1 MGAFYASLNGLER
14 FFALCAAI
22 GGVTLLIR
30 IVLMLI
36 GADSSDLMDTD
47 VDSAD
52 ASISDAA
59 DAGFRIISLQ
69 GITGFFMMFG
79 LVGLALSR
87 QSQVSQ
93 PVAAGGGIAAGL
105 LSMVVISWIFNAMTK
120 LQSDGTL
127 DIKSA
132 VGQKGTVYLTI
143 KPKQGGKV
151 SITIQGRL
159 CVLDA
164 ITDRDEPIPT
174 GEMVEV
180 VRVTNS
186 NVLVVSPPAASEAE
200 VASAS

>member
-36 GADSSDLMDTD
+36 GADGSDSVDTD
-47 VDSAD
+47 VASAD
-52 ASISDAA
+52 VDISDAA

-69 GITGFFMMFG
+69 GLTGFFMMFG

-87 QSQVSQ
+87 QSEVSQ
-93 PVAAGGGIAAGL
+93 PIAAGGGIAAGL

-127 DIKSA
+127 NIKSA
-132 VGQKGTVYLTI
+132 VGQRGTVYLTI

-159 CVLDA
+159 CVLNA
-164 ITDRDEPIPT
+164 ITDGDEPIPT

-180 VRVTNS
+180 VRVTSS
-186 NVLVVSPPAASEAE
+186 NVLVVSSLPVREVRYAS
-200 VASAS
+200 